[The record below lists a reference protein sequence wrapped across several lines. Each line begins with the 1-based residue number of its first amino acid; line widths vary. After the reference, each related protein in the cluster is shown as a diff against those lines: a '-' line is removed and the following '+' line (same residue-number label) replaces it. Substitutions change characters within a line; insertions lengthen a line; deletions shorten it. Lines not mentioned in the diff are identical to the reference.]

1 MARAADE
8 IRWERLGTAIRTM
21 ERTTREVLGVI
32 PDDVGRKARLLA
44 LSDVRAVMNHITA
57 EEGKH
62 S

>member
-8 IRWERLGTAIRTM
+8 IRWERLGTAIGTM

>member
-1 MARAADE
+1 MARVADE
-8 IRWERLGTAIRTM
+8 IRWERLGTAIGTM